1 MFNQELMD
9 EQDLRSLDDRRK
21 GCSSIGND
29 VRSEAGKQDRTWY
42 DQKEESMAFEEG

>member
-42 DQKEESMAFEEG
+42 DQKEESMAFEAG